1 MGKKYFKLVNHI
13 KTTRRKLSL
22 SEDIFVAWLISRK
35 FSHFFSAY
43 YILKNKTPN
52 QITLRMIIV
61 GIIGAVFFSIG
72 DIYAKIIGAFFMQLW
87 FVFDHSD
94 GEVAREKKEF
104 SKFGKELDY
113 TAHIINHPLFGVAI
127 ILSLMQLKRYN
138 VTHIIILGFLSIILD
153 LIIRNGLAFGTIEQL
168 KSENISHPIKNRSK
182 LKKLIHIFIDLATI
196 YPNFILLGSLMYFID
211 LYFKSNILIY
221 YLVINVLFTM
231 LLNIR
236 GLWKWT
242 LKIST
247 IK

>member
-1 MGKKYFKLVNHI
+1 MIKKYFELVNHI
-13 KTTRRKLSL
+13 KTTRKKFSF
-22 SEDIFVAWLISRK
+22 SEDIFIGWLISKR
-35 FSHFFSAY
+35 FSYFFSAY
-43 YILKNKTPN
+43 YILKNRTPN
-52 QITLRMIIV
+52 QITLRMIIS
-61 GIIGAVFFSIG
+61 GIIGAIFFSIG
-72 DIYAKIIGAFFMQLW
+72 NIYFKIIGAFFMQLW
-87 FVFDHSD
+87 FVFDYSD

-113 TAHIINHPLFGVAI
+113 TAHIINHPLFTGAI
-127 ILSLMQLKRYN
+127 ILSLIQLKRYN
-138 VTHIIILGFLSIILD
+138 ATHIIILGLLAIILD
-153 LIIRNGLAFGTIEQL
+153 LIMRNMMAFGTIEQL
-168 KSENISHPIKNRSK
+168 KSKNISEPIKSKSK
-182 LKKLIHIFIDLATI
+182 LKELIIILLGLATT

-236 GLWKWT
+236 ILWKWT